1 MKSYKDL
8 VNEVLTKST
17 PAGEWIKDFIDS
29 DNPKFTGKSP
39 AKRKQMAL
47 AAYYAKQNE
56 SAAASQNSTAEVD
69 MREAKEHHL
78 VHVSDGSKYDEV
90 PHPKDIEHVKTGAMH
105 HGGQWDSHSDK
116 GAFFKFKSKEDA
128 QHFISHVNKCPHR
141 TCDAEH
147 VSEAVEYKGIGTD
160 VVDKKKKLNP
170 QPNLTTDKK
179 TVKDFKEAKELDKA
193 CWKGYKAIGLKNKN
207 GRQVPNCVPEEVE
220 EGKVYD
226 PFTKKMVNTKPIKVQ
241 AGGGA
246 TRNGVPVE
254 TGPSKHKQSLKN
266 EGIELIAK
274 HEVKADAPH
283 KSGGHVILTKSS
295 NKWHVLHNK
304 KSSPEAKDL
313 HRSKLLHSYADEK
326 EARAKFKELHEEQI
340 DEISKSTLM
349 RYIPKASRDVGSH
362 TYAGKEA
369 GEWAAHYT
377 RAGDWSAAEKQS
389 KKSYADFKKA
399 NKRIAG
405 IDTATK
411 KLGTQK
417 EEVELDEASHQVY
430 DTKTQKVHSTHDTYK
445 KAVNAAEKLNKSH
458 EGYDTPGNIVKAK
471 FGARTV
477 KEEVQI
483 DEATVSSR
491 KYDWGTM
498 KTVNHGKSFSIP
510 LHPEHHEPISKLKHG
525 ESHSFKDETGRK
537 WKATRDNDTVHFHG
551 GSYGTQKTSVPH
563 KSMTEETVE
572 ESRGHKVLATFFKN
586 REVAQRAFQ
595 GNPAKDAEVAQGG
608 GTPADQG
615 IAAAKKDAEE
625 LKKKVNE
632 AMTPSVQA
640 PAPKKTKST
649 AKEYTKAP
657 IPGTKRIT
665 RAKPDSNEPG
675 EIKEDQYTSDYK
687 IKYYVDPITG
697 ENKTRK
703 IRPHRVNF
711 KASKMRG
718 EPVQQDAQGDYGMK
732 EGYVTEGG
740 FDNYHE
746 IAKELIKR
754 HGKNVDTGHINDIA
768 GERDTHRG
776 LDHSEVM
783 HHVNKILGSKEV
795 KEGDEYDEQWKEYK
809 GKTFK
814 KESRMIN
821 FKDYLKEAHLSA
833 KQKKIAAIAG
843 DKEKID
849 ADDLAALRA
858 GKKPVEE
865 AKKCMDEDD
874 MDESGLRMAAHAAH
888 KSGKKEF
895 EFQGKTYP
903 VKVQKEGVLKPEL
916 EKGFPAPGVKTGA
929 SAPKG
934 TTYMPKKDVKEEVEH
949 IDEISKDTLASY
961 IPKAAKSSRIHGMI
975 SKDYAN
981 SAERK
986 RNPGLKSALD
996 RLSKKYKSKAWK
1008 REDGIATAVKKLTKE
1023 DVQIDEG
1030 KMKDIYTSMMH
1041 HADKKGYSSHKQF
1054 TPADYDAVGK
1064 EHGISGKE
1072 LAVIAGHKTAQQVA
1086 NEAVDK
1092 VEKDASG
1099 KVKSWS
1105 HEGDWKK
1112 TSSNK
1117 EGSGKAANLAGQALK
1132 KTQQLSKEEV
1142 EQIEELDKKTLGSYV
1157 KKASADITKREVRID
1172 RAMDASGSNYN
1183 EPSMQKALNK
1193 NVKRVAGLNKA
1204 ADKLAKEE
1212 VEHVSEDNHAM
1223 SYVNATLAVMD
1234 EGKLDDL
1241 RDAQKLRAANKSAY
1255 DKDYKADTSH
1265 PHITTHKGTSY
1276 GGQAQK
1282 DDEGDEKKDDEK
1294 QEKRGRGR
1302 PSGSKSGARQK
1313 GNGREDGGIP
1323 VHSLHLPNR
1332 NK

>member
-1 MKSYKDL
+1 MDDDIITQEYWRSAMKTLKQFR
-8 VNEVLTKST
+8 VQINEVLKASD
-17 PAGEWIKDFIDS
+17 PIEKWIDDFVHS
-29 DNPKFTGKSP
+29 KNPKFAGKSTKERIEM
-39 AKRKQMAL
+39 AKG
-47 AAYYAKQNE
+47 AYYAKQKNE
-56 SAAASQNSTAEVD
+56 AAAISQNSTAVTD
-69 MREAKEHHL
+69 MNEDHL
-78 VHVSDGSKYDEV
+78 VHVNDGSKYDDK
-90 PHPKDIEHVKTGAMH
+90 PHPKDVEHIMAGVKQ
-105 HGGQWDSHSDK
+105 HGGEHAGASDK
-116 GAFFKFKSKEDA
+116 GVFFKFKSKEHA
-128 QHFISHVNKCPHR
+128 QAFKSHVNKCPNR
-141 TCDAEH
+141 SCDADL
-147 VSEAVEYKGIGTD
+147 SEAVEYKGIGTD
-160 VVDKKKKLNP
+160 VVDKKKVLNP

-179 TVKDFKEAKELDKA
+179 TVKDFKEEALDEA
-193 CWKGYKAIGLKNKN
+193 
-207 GRQVPNCVPEEVE
+207 
-220 EGKVYD
+220 GKVYD
-226 PFTKKMVNTKPIKVQ
+226 PITKKMVARKPIKVQ

-274 HEVKADAPH
+274 HEVKANAPH
-283 KSGGHVILTKSS
+283 KSGGHVVLTKSS

-369 GEWAAHYT
+369 GEWASHYT
-377 RAGDWSAAEKQS
+377 RAGDWAAAEKQS

-458 EGYDTPGNIVKAK
+458 EGYETPGNIVKAK

-572 ESRGHKVLATFFKN
+572 ESRGHKTLATFFKN
-586 REVAQRAFQ
+586 REVAQRAYQ

-615 IAAAKKDAEE
+615 IAAAKKDAED
-625 LKKKVNE
+625 LKKKVSE
-632 AMTPSVQA
+632 AKTPAVHA
-640 PAPKKTKST
+640 AEPKKTKST
-649 AKEYTKAP
+649 AKSYASAT
-657 IPGTKRIT
+657 IPGTKRVAH
-665 RAKPDSNEPG
+665 AKPDNNEVG
-675 EIKEDQYTSDYK
+675 GGTATRIAEDQYTSEYK

-697 ENKTRK
+697 ENKQRK

-711 KASKMRG
+711 ANSKMRG
-718 EPVQQDAQGDYGMK
+718 EPAQADAQGDYGMK
-732 EGYVTEGG
+732 ESYVVEGG

-746 IAKELIKR
+746 IAKELVKR
-754 HGKNVDTGHINDIA
+754 HGKNVDTSHINDLA

-783 HHVNKILGSKEV
+783 HHVKKILSSKDV
-795 KEGDEYDEQWKEYK
+795 KEGDEYDEMWKEYK

-814 KESRMIN
+814 KESRMLKFN
-821 FKDYLKEAHLSA
+821 DYLKEAALSA

-865 AKKCMDEDD
+865 AKDGWSDNDSLAKPVTSNQAMADHAKYFNKVTKLDPKTGEPVKKPVEEASCSDKYMKKEELVGNQHKLDKNKNGKLDAQDFKMLRKEEAEQLDELSPSTLKSYKKGITRDLDRAADAYPHGTGDDDEDRKLNNRVKG
-874 MDESGLRMAAHAAH
+874 DELAD
-888 KSGKKEF
+888 KKL
-895 EFQGKTYP
+895 KA
-903 VKVQKEGVLKPEL
+903 KGVNPY
-916 EKGFPAPGVKTGA
+916 
-929 SAPKG
+929 S
-934 TTYMPKKDVKEEVEH
+934 EEVEQ
-949 IDEISKDTLASY
+949 IDEISKDTLKSY

-975 SKDYAN
+975 STDYKNRADRV
-981 SAERK
+981 RK
-986 RNPGLKSALD
+986 PGLKKALAN
-996 RLSKKYKSKAWK
+996 LSDKYKSKAWS
-1008 REDGIATAVKKLTKE
+1008 REDMIGKAVNKLTKE
-1023 DVQIDEG
+1023 EVQIDEG
-1030 KMKDIYTSMMH
+1030 KMKELSMDLTDMGHDEFHKKYGNPKSHYDPTSF
-1041 HADKKGYSSHKQF
+1041 KKPVQ
-1054 TPADYDAVGK
+1054 PGK
-1064 EHGISGKE
+1064 EMDRARALAQRGMKSVSEQLEEATTRKDFQMVADLIKGHESAEKRKE
-1072 LAVIAGHKTAQQVA
+1072 LATHHAGIFAKQNPRFDHAKFM
-1086 NEAVDK
+1086 
-1092 VEKDASG
+1092 
-1099 KVKSWS
+1099 
-1105 HEGDWKK
+1105 
-1112 TSSNK
+1112 
-1117 EGSGKAANLAGQALK
+1117 KAAGVN
-1132 KTQQLSKEEV
+1132 EEV
-1142 EQIEELDKKTLGSYV
+1142 QQEQSPYLK
-1157 KKASADITKREVRID
+1157 
-1172 RAMDASGSNYN
+1172 
-1183 EPSMQKALNK
+1183 
-1193 NVKRVAGLNKA
+1193 
-1204 ADKLAKEE
+1204 
-1212 VEHVSEDNHAM
+1212 
-1223 SYVNATLAVMD
+1223 ATLQVMD
-1234 EGKLDDL
+1234 EGKIDNL
-1241 RDAQKLRAANKSAY
+1241 RDAQALRKATQSAY
-1255 DKDYKADTSH
+1255 DKNFKPDTTH
-1265 PHITTHKGTSY
+1265 PHIQVVKGTQY
-1276 GGQAQK
+1276 GGENQK
-1282 DDEGDEKKDDEK
+1282 DDEGDEKPEADK
-1294 QEKRGRGR
+1294 EKRGRGR
-1302 PSGSKSGARQK
+1302 PSGSKSGARLK
-1313 GNGREDGGIP
+1313 GGGLEDGGIP
-1323 VHSLHLPNR
+1323 VHNLHLP
-1332 NK
+1332 KSYK